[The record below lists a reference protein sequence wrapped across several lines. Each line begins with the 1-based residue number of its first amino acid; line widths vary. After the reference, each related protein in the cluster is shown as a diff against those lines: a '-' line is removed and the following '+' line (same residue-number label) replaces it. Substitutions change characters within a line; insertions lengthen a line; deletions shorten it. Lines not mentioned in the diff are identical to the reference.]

1 MASRGRPRSFDRD
14 AALRSAMN
22 VFWARGYDGASLD
35 ELLRAMGG
43 ITPPSFYAAFGSKE
57 ELFLEVIQ
65 LYQRSSGSAPAR
77 ALDTSPVRDG
87 VEGMLRAAV
96 DQFDNSAVGRGCLL
110 VLGAP
115 TRTKTNAGVHERLRD
130 MRCQVPELV
139 EKRLRRAIS
148 DGELPAT
155 APVADIAAF
164 FATVMHGLAVQARD
178 GASRQTMLAVAD
190 AAMGAWD
197 ALVSA
202 DQAPGRRVTTRKRP
216 RLEPASR
223 TKPKRMRG

>member
-22 VFWARGYDGASLD
+22 VFWTRGYDGASLD

-57 ELFLEVIQ
+57 DLFLEVVQ
-65 LYQRSSGSAPAR
+65 LYQRTSGTAPMR
-77 ALDTSPVRDG
+77 ALETSPVRDA
-87 VEGMLRAAV
+87 VDAMLRAAV
-96 DQFDNSAVGRGCLL
+96 DSFDNPAVGRGCLL

-130 MRCQVPELV
+130 LRCQVPAMF
-139 EKRLRRAIS
+139 EKRFKRAIA

-155 APVADIAAF
+155 APVADMAAF
-164 FATVMHGLAVQARD
+164 YATVVHGLAVEARD
-178 GASRQTMLAVAD
+178 GASRRTLLTVVD
-190 AAMGAWD
+190 GAMGAWD
-197 ALVSA
+197 TLVSGGTA
-202 DQAPGRRVTTRKRP
+202 RRATARKRP
-216 RLEPASR
+216 RAIAR
-223 TKPKRMRG
+223 TR

>member
-1 MASRGRPRSFDRD
+1 MAPRGRPRSFDRD

-22 VFWARGYDGASLD
+22 VFWSRGYDGASLD

-65 LYQRSSGSAPAR
+65 LYQRTEGTAPMH
-77 ALDTSPVRDG
+77 ALETSPVRDG

-96 DQFDNSAVGRGCLL
+96 DSFDNPAVGRGCL
-110 VLGAP
+110 VILGAP
-115 TRTKTNAGVHERLRD
+115 TRTKTNASVHERLRD
-130 MRCQVPELV
+130 MRCQMPDML
-139 EKRLRRAIS
+139 EKRLKRAIA

-164 FATVMHGLAVQARD
+164 ITTVVHGLAVQARD
-178 GASRQTMLAVAD
+178 GASRRTMLAVVGG
-190 AAMGAWD
+190 AMGAWD
-197 ALVSA
+197 TLVSSGP
-202 DQAPGRRVTTRKRP
+202 APRATTRT
-216 RLEPASR
+216 R
-223 TKPKRMRG
+223 TRATARTR

>member
-1 MASRGRPRSFDRD
+1 MALRGRPRSFDRD

-22 VFWARGYDGASLD
+22 VFWRRGYDGASLE

-77 ALDTSPVRDG
+77 ALETSPVKGG
-87 VEGMLRAAV
+87 VEAMLRAAV

-130 MRCQVPELV
+130 MRCQVPELL
-139 EKRLRRAIS
+139 EKRLRRAVA

-178 GASRQTMLAVAD
+178 GASRQTMLAVVD
-190 AAMGAWD
+190 GAMGAWD
-197 ALVSA
+197 TLVSGGTA
-202 DQAPGRRVTTRKRP
+202 RRATARKRP
-216 RLEPASR
+216 RPTAR
-223 TKPKRMRG
+223 TR

>member
-22 VFWARGYDGASLD
+22 VFWTRGYDGASLD

-57 ELFLEVIQ
+57 DLFLEVVQ
-65 LYQRSSGSAPAR
+65 LYQRTSGTAPMR
-77 ALDTSPVRDG
+77 ALETSPVRDA
-87 VEGMLRAAV
+87 VDAMLRAAV
-96 DQFDNSAVGRGCLL
+96 DSFDNPAVGSGCLL

-130 MRCQVPELV
+130 LRCQVPEML
-139 EKRLRRAIS
+139 EKRFKRAIA

-155 APVADIAAF
+155 APVPAIAAF
-164 FATVMHGLAVQARD
+164 YATVVHGLAVQARD
-178 GASRQTMLAVAD
+178 GASRRTLLTVVD
-190 AAMGAWD
+190 GAMGAWD
-197 ALVSA
+197 ALVSGGTA
-202 DQAPGRRVTTRKRP
+202 RRATARKRP
-216 RLEPASR
+216 RVAAR
-223 TKPKRMRG
+223 TR